1 MGSLDVTAFPHAYK
15 YAEMEKVG
23 PVATTTRLARA
34 KGSLAYNDMARTTI
48 PVVEVTTP
56 DGTKSFWGVY
66 SIPHNEAIAVA
77 RAKLPTN
84 YTIELSVRRLPPGWG
99 GDGARP
105 GDMFKLD
112 CRAAPE
118 RRVRSTS
125 ARSASFLGQLP
136 GTAMEDLDQIAAQL
150 TAAVRDMPPGHRRQ
164 DALREMGR
172 LRSRMHAL
180 IRSAAK
186 SNESEIKE
194 SSDSSDAG
202 TE

>member
-1 MGSLDVTAFPHAYK
+1 MS
-15 YAEMEKVG
+15 
-23 PVATTTRLARA
+23 PVATTARLAKA
-34 KGSLAYNDMARTTI
+34 TGSLAYNDMGRTTI

-56 DGTKSFWGVY
+56 DGTKSFWAVY

-77 RAKLPTN
+77 RAKLPAN
-84 YTIELSVRRLPPGWG
+84 YTIELSVRRLPSGWG
-99 GDGARP
+99 FDGARP

-112 CRAAPE
+112 YHAVPE

-164 DALREMGR
+164 DAQREMGR

-180 IRSAAK
+180 IRSATK
-186 SNESEIKE
+186 SNESESKKN
-194 SSDSSDAG
+194 SGSSDAG